1 MTVFAVAVIGVLV
14 CIGQPGQ
21 AQPMTDFSG
30 RWVLNKTKSKEASP
44 SMFKRRTMEVSQ
56 KGTELEVDIRDEE
69 PDGPEFRAY
78 LNFKTDGTPTVSI
91 LGAPQLA
98 VLRWDGAKLIIR
110 WNLDG
115 PTPGGSSVRP
125 GQQGATPPFTWTW
138 TLSPDARTLINQIHV
153 YEEKGD
159 ITERLV
165 YARAH

>member
-1 MTVFAVAVIGVLV
+1 MKVTALTVMVVFACSSQL
-14 CIGQPGQ
+14 GQ
-21 AQPMTDFSG
+21 AQPKPDFSG
-30 RWVLNKTKSKEASP
+30 RWVLSKTKSKEASP

-56 KGTELEVDIRDEE
+56 KGTELDVDIRDLE
-69 PDGPEFRAY
+69 PDGGEFRAY

-91 LGAPQLA
+91 LGAPQRA
-98 VLRWDGAKLIIR
+98 VLRWEGAKLIIR

-115 PTPGGSSVRP
+115 IPGKPSARS

-138 TLSPDARTLINQIHV
+138 TLAPDARTLTNQIHV

-165 YARAH
+165 YAKAP